1 MAGKVFEIK
10 SIDGEVMHSGRAES
24 RRALIAHLV
33 SQGAS
38 FARADLADADLTQID
53 LRRACFA
60 EARLDRADFR
70 ASRMQD
76 ADFGFA
82 SLKQAKLQG
91 VQARRARFEAADLTE
106 ARLDGAHLTW
116 ASFRRAILDGAH
128 LDDVAG
134 ANVTFA
140 QARMRKTNLA
150 DARLRNADFAG
161 AYLVE
166 PDFSRAD
173 LRASVPLPVG
183 SLPDR
188 TFGTMAVGGRY
199 ADAELCPTV
208 GAFRRDH
215 RWTTLLKHSAWT
227 VSAVALLAAMSHV
240 PFMEELEHGAGH
252 LSEGSVLG
260 LAIGVAFLFKERVAD
275 AIKERLEHHLGH
287 VQARARMFLDA
298 AKRVGVAA
306 TEVLAL
312 ALTRGAGHLTAAL
325 EATGRDADGRGFLSA
340 VARIAAGSTEV
351 VLCDRRHL
359 ALALSSIHANRARD
373 YALSTDVVLVRPGG
387 TDDDVPQ
394 VLRFDPTGAV
404 VAVWRRTDGTRSVA
418 GFDGHGRLFCR
429 AGEIPAG
436 CLHSFGRDFAV
447 QAFERAILAEHDLRD
462 LRFPSEN
469 VVRAGADGTLLVL
482 NGTRRL
488 DNDLG
493 PAVLHPDGREETWI
507 NGRRRG
513 PAAPPR
519 EAAAEPPAAEP
530 APAAPA
536 FGM

>member
-1 MAGKVFEIK
+1 MVGGMAGKVFEIR

-24 RRALIAHLV
+24 RRALIAQLV
-33 SQGAS
+33 SQGLS

-53 LRRACFA
+53 LRGACFA

-70 ASRMQD
+70 ASRLQD

-82 SLKQAKLQG
+82 SLKDAKLQG
-91 VQARRARFEAADLTE
+91 AQARRARFEAADLTK

-140 QARMRKTNLA
+140 QARMRKTNLV

-161 AYLVE
+161 AHLVE
-166 PDFSRAD
+166 PDFTRAD
-173 LRASVPLPVG
+173 LRSSVPLPVD

-188 TFGTMAVGGRY
+188 TFGTMVVGGRY

-215 RWTTLLKHSAWT
+215 RWTTVLKHSAWT
-227 VSAVALLAAMSHV
+227 VSAVALLAAMSNL
-240 PFMEELEHGAGH
+240 PFMDELEHGAGR
-252 LSEGSVLG
+252 LSEGSIVG
-260 LAIGVAFLFKERVAD
+260 FAIGAAFLLKEKVAD
-275 AIKERLEHHLGH
+275 EIKERLEHHLGH
-287 VQARARMFLDA
+287 VQGRVRVFLDA
-298 AKRVGVAA
+298 AKRAGSAA
-306 TEVLAL
+306 GEVLAL
-312 ALTRGAGHLTAAL
+312 ALTRGGGHMAAAL
-325 EATGRDADGRGFLSA
+325 KATGVDAAGKGYLSA
-340 VARIAAGSTEV
+340 VGRIAAGETEV

-359 ALALSSIHANRARD
+359 ALALASIHANRARD
-373 YALSTDVVLVRPGG
+373 YALATDVVLVRPGG
-387 TDDDVPQ
+387 ADDDVPQ

-404 VAVWRRTDGTRSVA
+404 VAVWRRTDGARA
-418 GFDGHGRLFCR
+418 LAAFDGQGRLFCR
-429 AGEIPAG
+429 AGEIPQA
-436 CLHSFGRDFAV
+436 CLHSFGRDVAV
-447 QAFERAILAEHDLRD
+447 QAFERAILNEHALPHIRI
-462 LRFPSEN
+462 PSDN
-469 VVRAGADGTLLVL
+469 IVRAGADGTLLVL

-488 DNDLG
+488 DNNLG
-493 PAVLHPDGREETWI
+493 PAVVYPDDREEAWI

-513 PAAPPR
+513 AGAPPPAEPI
-519 EAAAEPPAAEP
+519 EAASPT
-530 APAAPA
+530 PA

>member
-1 MAGKVFEIK
+1 MAGKVFEIR

-24 RRALIAHLV
+24 RRALIAQLV

-53 LRRACFA
+53 LRGACFA

-70 ASRMQD
+70 ASRLQD

-82 SLKQAKLQG
+82 SLKEAKLQG
-91 VQARRARFEAADLTE
+91 AQARRARFEAADLTE

-134 ANVTFA
+134 ANITFA

-161 AYLVE
+161 AHLVE
-166 PDFSRAD
+166 PDFTRAD
-173 LRASVPLPVG
+173 LRSSVPLPVG

-188 TFGTMAVGGRY
+188 TFGTMVVGGRY

-240 PFMEELEHGAGH
+240 PFMEELEHGAGR
-252 LSEGSVLG
+252 LSEGSVVG
-260 LAIGVAFLFKERVAD
+260 LAIGAVFLLKEKIAD
-275 AIKERLEHHLGH
+275 EIKERLAHHLGH
-287 VQARARMFLDA
+287 VQARTRMFLDD
-298 AKRVGVAA
+298 AKRAGTAA
-306 TEVLAL
+306 GEVLAL
-312 ALTRGAGHLTAAL
+312 ALTRGAGHMAAAL
-325 EATGRDADGRGFLSA
+325 EATGVDAAGKGYLSA
-340 VARIAAGSTEV
+340 VGRIAAGSTEV

-373 YALSTDVVLVRPGG
+373 YALATDVVLVRTGG
-387 TDDDVPQ
+387 ADDDVPQ
-394 VLRFDPTGAV
+394 ALRFDPTGAV
-404 VAVWRRTDGTRSVA
+404 VAVWRRADGTRAVA
-418 GFDGHGRLFCR
+418 GFDGNGRLFCR
-429 AGEIPAG
+429 AGEIPPG

-447 QAFERAILAEHDLRD
+447 QAFERAILAEHGLGQLRI
-462 LRFPSEN
+462 PAGN
-469 VVRAGADGTLLVL
+469 IVRAGSDGTLLVL

-493 PAVLHPDGREETWI
+493 PAVIRPDGREETWI

-513 PAAPPR
+513 PAAPP
-519 EAAAEPPAAEP
+519 AEDEPAAT